1 VPQGQ
6 AALSAHS
13 RSRRG
18 PALRAS
24 TRARRTR
31 CQCRAEAPVEQVQ
44 PQGHLARQ
52 VPAGEVSIGPM
63 AEGEVGAAA
72 VVLTRAFAESPQEAL
87 SYGDVSKFLASLLAV
102 PPAKAQVL
110 VARLA
115 PTGAAGPVLRLRG
128 AAPSSRPSALPA
140 CCGCTRRA
148 SAAIVLLRCTV
159 RSARRA

>member
-1 VPQGQ
+1 MPQGQ

-24 TRARRTR
+24 PRARRTR
-31 CQCRAEAPVEQVQ
+31 CQCRAEAPVEQVQLQ

-87 SYGDVSKFLASLLAV
+87 SYGDVSKFLTSLLAV

-115 PTGAAGPVLRLRG
+115 PTGAAGPALWVSG
-128 AAPSSRPSALPA
+128 AAPGS
-140 CCGCTRRA
+140 
-148 SAAIVLLRCTV
+148 
-159 RSARRA
+159 

>member
-1 VPQGQ
+1 MPQGQ

-13 RSRRG
+13 RLRRG
-18 PALRAS
+18 PALRAF
-24 TRARRTR
+24 TRVQRTR

-44 PQGHLARQ
+44 AQGYLARQ
-52 VPAGEVSIGPM
+52 VPAGEVSIGTM

-87 SYGDVSKFLASLLAV
+87 SYGDVSKFLTSLLAV

-115 PTGAAGPVLRLRG
+115 PTGAAGPALWVSG
-128 AAPSSRPSALPA
+128 AAPGS
-140 CCGCTRRA
+140 
-148 SAAIVLLRCTV
+148 
-159 RSARRA
+159 